1 MPEKML
7 ILKFRKNDLS
17 TDSGKQIE
25 FSGASAMKFFGIPAN
40 KNSDNYEFIYKAK
53 DDYKSDKNDTR
64 IQVQLKRSNQRKDYK
79 IYPPKSFEDDYYE
92 GSLKDFLLKDLGLCE
107 RNNSND
113 YLVFYE
119 VGEKKIG
126 FSYYRSDSMFVFDKE
141 SKKTEKNS
149 DSYNLIFYG
158 APGTGKS
165 YEMKKNTLDGSVVRT
180 TLHPDSDYSTFVGS
194 YKPTMRPEEAVGNS
208 KNVKEGSDNK
218 NVKEV
223 IAYSFVKQAFLKA
236 YLGAWKKYSEMEGG
250 NGALPKQYL
259 VIEEINR
266 GNCAQVF
273 GDIFQL
279 LDRSDNGF
287 STYPIEAD
295 DDIRKEIERSFKNDY
310 KLSSVLKINTVV
322 DGYISSIPGS
332 DLSHDVQ
339 EGRVLLLPPN
349 LYIWA
354 TMNTS
359 DQSLFPMDSA
369 FKRRWEWKYFPIKE
383 DVNKKWYIS
392 FGEENNL
399 QKCEWWRFLKEINRR
414 IGDLTRSE
422 DKKIGF
428 YFCKA
433 QKGEIKQEAFVGKV
447 LFYLY
452 NEIMRIYGIED
463 FFTDENDTKEEPIS
477 FQSFYKEDGSINASK
492 VEEFLKKMGLVQA
505 IQRVKSYTI
514 DNDNEEISANEL
526 IHKTLEKYID
536 KNNTESAEDIVKK
549 WNSETGLN
557 LVTTEEID
565 EADSLEDG
573 HGDLIYIKR
582 VLENDDLELFIQKV
596 QEKFK
601 IKIKLS
607 TKNIKKNK

>member
-1 MPEKML
+1 MPEKIL

-40 KNSDNYEFIYKAK
+40 KNSDDYEFIYKAK

-79 IYPPKSFEDDYYE
+79 IYPPKSFEDGYYK

-149 DSYNLIFYG
+149 DSYNLVFYG

-208 KNVKEGSDNK
+208 KNVKEGRDNK

-279 LDRSDNGF
+279 LDRSENGF

-310 KLSSVLKINTVV
+310 KLNSVLKINTVV

-505 IQRVKSYTI
+505 IQSVKSYTI

-607 TKNIKKNK
+607 TKNIKKK

>member
-1 MPEKML
+1 MDIYMPEKML

-40 KNSDNYEFIYKAK
+40 KNSDDYEFIYKAK

-79 IYPPKSFEDDYYE
+79 IYPPKSFEDGYYE

-141 SKKTEKNS
+141 SKKTEKNN
-149 DSYNLIFYG
+149 DSYNLVFYG

-165 YEMKKNTLDGSVVRT
+165 FEMKKNTLDGSVVRT

-208 KNVKEGSDNK
+208 K

-279 LDRSDNGF
+279 LDRSENGF

-505 IQRVKSYTI
+505 IQSVKSYTI

-549 WNSETGLN
+549 WNSEMGLN